1 MDVDTLLLSGGGMNC
16 IALLG
21 VFKYLFDNRKIDRH
35 FKGIHTIICVSGS
48 IIHIL
53 PLLLGLS
60 IEATLQLFLGYDKK
74 IIDYDEFDLNKLF
87 IHYGLYKN
95 DLIQTMI
102 ELVLEKKGY
111 SKNMTFKELFT
122 ITKIDF
128 IVKVVNIS
136 QCKIVYMNHKTHPDF
151 PISLAARMA
160 TCIPFLFQ
168 PIKYN
173 KDYYIDGGLC
183 GNLPLDYIY
192 KKKKYKKYL
201 GINILV
207 NPKGKIESLQDYL
220 FSIFVIPFSPY
231 DHTTDKHKKIIT
243 ININGIGIDLNI
255 TKEMKIK
262 KYMEGIQQTEDYFIH
277 D

>member
-1 MDVDTLLLSGGGMNC
+1 MDVDTLLLSGGGINC
-16 IALLG
+16 ITILG
-21 VFKYLFDNRKIDRH
+21 VFKYLFDNGKIDRH
-35 FKGIHTIICVSGS
+35 FKGIHTIICVSGGVF
-48 IIHIL
+48 HIL

-60 IEATLQLFLGYDKK
+60 IEATLQLFLTYNKELVNYND
-74 IIDYDEFDLNKLF
+74 FDLNKLF
-87 IHYGLYKN
+87 IQYGLYKN